1 MKGRSVMQADRK
13 LPRVVLLLEILIPAA
28 TEVQAN

>member
-1 MKGRSVMQADRK
+1 MKGRSVMQEDRK